1 MRRSTLLAAGLA
13 VLLGAPAAA
22 QSAPALVTREDSL
35 ALGRKYVQWV
45 YEDQA
50 DSLWARVDDR
60 LRGMMGSREALSR
73 ENVQLIVS
81 FGAETEV
88 VAETVSARDGNL
100 VYTREVRFESR
111 PDESRVWTF
120 VIAPD
125 GTITDGKFQSK
136 AEANQARQKTDPAAA
151 SPAVQ

>member
-1 MRRSTLLAAGLA
+1 MRRTALLATAAA
-13 VLLGAPAAA
+13 VVLGAPAAA
-22 QSAPALVTREDSL
+22 QSAPVTRDDSL

-60 LRGMMGSREALSR
+60 LRGMMGSKEDLSR
-73 ENVQLIVS
+73 ENVGLIVN
-81 FGAETEV
+81 FGAEIEV
-88 VAETVSARDGNL
+88 VEETVSARDGNL

-111 PDESRVWTF
+111 PNESRVWTF

-125 GTITDGKFQSK
+125 GTIKDGKFQAK
-136 AEANQARQKTDPAAA
+136 ADADRERQQADSAAA
-151 SPAVQ
+151 KPADQ

>member
-1 MRRSTLLAAGLA
+1 MRHPLILAAVTAFVLA
-13 VLLGAPAAA
+13 APAAA
-22 QSAPALVTREDSL
+22 QSAPVTRDDSL
-35 ALGRKYVQWV
+35 ALGRKVVQWI

-50 DSLWARVDDR
+50 DSLWARADGR
-60 LRGMMGSREALSR
+60 LRGMMGSQEALSR

-88 VAETVSARDGNL
+88 VEETVSARDGNL

-136 AEANQARQKTDPAAA
+136 ADADRERQKADSAAA
-151 SPAVQ
+151 GPAN

>member
-1 MRRSTLLAAGLA
+1 MRRPAALAALA
-13 VLLGAPAAA
+13 AVIVTAPAAA
-22 QSAPALVTREDSL
+22 QSAPVSRDDSL

-60 LRGMMGSREALSR
+60 LRGMMGSPAALSR
-73 ENVQLIVS
+73 ENVELIVN

-88 VAETVSARDGNL
+88 VEETVSARDGNL

-111 PDESRVWTF
+111 PDETRVWTF
-120 VIAPD
+120 VVAPD
-125 GTITDGKFQSK
+125 GTIKDAMFRPKGQMPGEPQRADS
-136 AEANQARQKTDPAAA
+136 AAA
-151 SPAVQ
+151 KPAN

>member
-1 MRRSTLLAAGLA
+1 MRHPLILAAVAAFALA
-13 VLLGAPAAA
+13 APVSA
-22 QSAPALVTREDSL
+22 QSALATRDDSL
-35 ALGRKYVQWV
+35 ALGRKVVQWI

-50 DSLWARVDDR
+50 DSLWARADGR
-60 LRGMMGSREALSR
+60 LRGMMGSRDALSR

-88 VAETVSARDGNL
+88 VEETVSVRDGNL
-100 VYTREVRFESR
+100 VYTREVKFETR

-120 VIAPD
+120 FIAPD

-136 AEANQARQKTDPAAA
+136 AEADQARQKVDSTATRP
-151 SPAVQ
+151 PNQ

>member
-1 MRRSTLLAAGLA
+1 MRRSVLLAAITA

-22 QSAPALVTREDSL
+22 QSGPVTRDDSL

-60 LRGMMGSREALSR
+60 LRGMMGSKEALSR
-73 ENVQLIVS
+73 DNVGLIVS

-88 VAETVSARDGNL
+88 VGETVSARDGNL

-125 GTITDGKFQSK
+125 GTIKDGKFQSK
-136 AEANQARQKTDPAAA
+136 AEADQERQKADSAATKPAD
-151 SPAVQ
+151 